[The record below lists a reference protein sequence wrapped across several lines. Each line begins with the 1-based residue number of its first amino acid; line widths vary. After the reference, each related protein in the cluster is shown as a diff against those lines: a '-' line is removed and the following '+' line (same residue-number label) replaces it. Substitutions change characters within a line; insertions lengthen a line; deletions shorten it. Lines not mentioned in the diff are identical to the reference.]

1 MARGREQAYYP
12 WWRETIAMPMHPA
25 LLPLL
30 PFAAA
35 VPTILHQEG
44 LPQSS
49 AVEVVAAKAD
59 RHDRLTVPVRIG
71 AHGPFDFLIDTG
83 SQNTV
88 LSSALASKLALVPTA
103 RARLVGVA
111 GSEMVDTVEID
122 QIDLGRRSYYGL
134 LAPILQSE
142 HIGADGILGID
153 SLQDQRVLM
162 DFRKNLLAIDD
173 AKALGG
179 NRGYEIIVTARHRSG
194 QLIMADAKIDGIA
207 TDVVIDTGA
216 QNSIGNLALQRALT
230 RRGSHGTVVL
240 NSVTG
245 QAITAQIGFGRMLTI
260 QEMNLNNVWI
270 AFADAPAF
278 EALGLNRKPA
288 LLLGM
293 QDLRS
298 FDRVAIDFSTR
309 RILFDL
315 PREAF

>member
-1 MARGREQAYYP
+1 
-12 WWRETIAMPMHPA
+12 MPMHPA

-30 PFAAA
+30 PFIAAFPAVAGQDA
-35 VPTILHQEG
+35 VPQSAATDIVTI
-44 LPQSS
+44 
-49 AVEVVAAKAD
+49 KDD
-59 RHDRLTVPVRIG
+59 RHDRMTVPVRIG
-71 AHGPFDFLIDTG
+71 VHGPFDFLIDTG

-88 LSSALASKLALVPTA
+88 LSTALAAKLSLVPSA

-111 GSEMVDTVEID
+111 GTEMVDTVEID

-134 LAPILQSE
+134 LAPLLKSE

-153 SLQDQRVLM
+153 SLQDQRVLL

-179 NRGYEIIVTARHRSG
+179 NRGYEIIVTARRRSG

-230 RRGSHGTVVL
+230 RRGSHGTVTL

-260 QEMNLNNVWI
+260 QQMNLNNVWI

-315 PREAF
+315 PKDAF